1 MNKDFNLN
9 FKPKSYFQDLTLETK
24 LRSKIKG
31 QMRGKMVSE
40 NIEKG
45 SVPQE
50 LLKSGLND
58 TLKYEQGRIHPWMMG
73 GEYLE
78 DLKESEVEICRTVLK
93 STTMDVC
100 SMRARIT
107 DKGLSYRVVDEYGDY
122 DFILPITES
131 SNPLTMKQVIENL
144 DFCKEV
150 FKGSGAVND
159 YGGGGMVRPWL
170 FQQFEFGDSREDIS
184 DFITIESAFYPELE
198 EYYEYK
204 KLVWIDEMIKSK
216 N

>member
-1 MNKDFNLN
+1 
-9 FKPKSYFQDLTLETK
+9 
-24 LRSKIKG
+24 
-31 QMRGKMVSE
+31 
-40 NIEKG
+40 
-45 SVPQE
+45 
-50 LLKSGLND
+50 
-58 TLKYEQGRIHPWMMG
+58 
-73 GEYLE
+73 
-78 DLKESEVEICRTVLK
+78 
-93 STTMDVC
+93 
-100 SMRARIT
+100 
-107 DKGLSYRVVDEYGDY
+107 
-122 DFILPITES
+122 
-131 SNPLTMKQVIENL
+131 MKQVIENL

-170 FQQFEFGDSREDIS
+170 FQQFEFGESREDIS